1 MSLLRLFRK
10 FLSDKRAVTSGEIIG
25 LAVSFFIVAIMG
37 PIAIQII
44 ANLTT
49 ANQTFY
55 WDASVITI
63 FQVVLPIIW
72 VVGVAIKYLPGR
84 E

>member
-1 MSLLRLFRK
+1 MRRLRS
-10 FLSDKRAVTSGEIIG
+10 FLRDKKAITSSAIIG
-25 LAVSFFIVAIMG
+25 LAVSFFLVAIMG
-37 PIAIQII
+37 PIAIGTIYNI
-44 ANLTT
+44 TA

-55 WDASVITI
+55 WDASVLTI

-72 VVGVAIKYLPGR
+72 VVGVAIRYLPGK

>member
-1 MSLLRLFRK
+1 MKLLDR
-10 FLSDKRAVTSGEIIG
+10 FLRNKKAITSSSIIG
-25 LAVSFFIVAIMG
+25 LAVSFFLVAIMG
-37 PIAIQII
+37 PIAIGTI
-44 ANLTT
+44 ANTT
-49 ANQTFY
+49 TTN

-72 VVGVAIKYLPGR
+72 VVGVALKYLPGK